1 MVAQDD
7 APAIGETRGLKLLY
21 VRSISSSL
29 ALGASQPF
37 LAVYAATLGASP
49 LTIATLH
56 ATMNFFTNA
65 VQTLW
70 GRLSDA
76 SGRRVPWIVAGS
88 SLAALTWI
96 PALLTKSPELFVLI
110 MALRFVALSM
120 TTPTSTALLA
130 DISEPEERQS
140 LVTRVQIWG
149 TVGAASATI
158 VVGLSQL
165 IGLEGFAVGFV
176 IAMISEAVSGLVMIP
191 FREESRPQKK
201 LEPLTSF
208 SSNAPYLS
216 YLAINTTYIFFMS
229 ISWPLFTIT
238 IATVA
243 KLDVLTIAVMNV
255 LSDLSSLVA
264 LFLLHR
270 TNLDFAGTVV
280 VLTATRA
287 SFAVV
292 PLVYGF
298 LPAPPYLIGINL
310 LTGAMISLNNALSTL
325 YLLAV
330 VRPENRATLTAVA
343 NLAQGVGSFAG
354 SMMGGVLMEAL
365 GPTFGFSGVLI
376 AVYILSSVGRI
387 GFGLLH
393 LRLRRGALNEIG

>member
-1 MVAQDD
+1 M
-7 APAIGETRGLKLLY
+7 
-21 VRSISSSL
+21 RSISSSL

-49 LTIATLH
+49 LTIAALH
-56 ATMNFFTNA
+56 ATMNLFTNA

-88 SLAALTWI
+88 LLAAITWV
-96 PALLTKSPELFVLI
+96 PALLTRSPDQFVLI

-130 DISEPEERQS
+130 DVSDPEERQA
-140 LVTRVQIWG
+140 LVSRTQMWG

-158 VVGLSQL
+158 AVGLSQL
-165 IGLEGFAVGFV
+165 MGFEGFAVGFV
-176 IAMISEAVSGLVMIP
+176 IAMVSEAVSGFVMIP
-191 FREESRPQKK
+191 FKETARPQKK
-201 LEPLTSF
+201 LEPLPSF
-208 SSNAPYLS
+208 SGNDPYVS
-216 YLAINTTYIFFMS
+216 YLTINTIYIFFMS

-243 KLDVLTIAVMNV
+243 RLDVLTIAVMNV
-255 LSDLSSLVA
+255 LSDASSLVA
-264 LFLLHR
+264 LFLLQR
-270 TNLDFAGTVV
+270 TNLDFSRTVAAMA
-280 VLTATRA
+280 ATRV

-292 PLVYGF
+292 PLVYGL
-298 LPAPPYLIGINL
+298 LPSPPYLIGINL

-330 VRPENRATLTAVA
+330 VRPENRATLTALA
-343 NLAQGVGSFAG
+343 NLAQGLGSFLG
-354 SMMGGVLMEAL
+354 SMIGGILVETFQ
-365 GPTFGFSGVLI
+365 PTLGFSGALI
-376 AVYILSSVGRI
+376 TVYLLSSVGRA

-393 LRLRRGALNEIG
+393 LRLKRGGSSETG